1 MPGALMMAMLL
12 QSLGAQ
18 PPAANAVPEPA
29 VRARITGD
37 PGTWVT
43 PRDYPPP
50 AMRARVEGVVG
61 FTLTI
66 DSKGNVT
73 DCAVT
78 ASSNTP
84 ALDEATCSLTK
95 ARAHFLPAHDAK
107 GHPVGDTFH
116 SRVKWVLPE
125 GGVVPSPLESAG
137 VVQIS
142 YIVEADGAHT
152 NCHIDRVEGGS
163 SKTMQ
168 VGTTS
173 CHDARS
179 ARGFIDETGNS
190 VRRRVTITQTI
201 AVDPAP

>member
-1 MPGALMMAMLL
+1 MAVLL
-12 QSLGAQ
+12 QSAASQAL
-18 PPAANAVPEPA
+18 PVSPAPEPA

-43 PRDYPPP
+43 PRDYPPS
-50 AMRARVEGVVG
+50 AMRARIEGVVG

-66 DSKGNVT
+66 DAKGNVT

-78 ASSNTP
+78 ASSNTQ
-84 ALDEATCSLTK
+84 ALDEATCSLTR
-95 ARAHFLPAHDAK
+95 ARAHFLPARDDK
-107 GHPVGDTFH
+107 GRPVGDTFH

-125 GGVVPSPLESAG
+125 GGAVAAPLENAG

-152 NCHIDRVEGGS
+152 NCHIDRVEGAGN
-163 SKTMQ
+163 KAMQ

-179 ARGFIDETGNS
+179 VRGFIDETGNS
-190 VRRRVTITQTI
+190 VRRKVTITQTI
-201 AVDPAP
+201 AVDPVP

>member
-1 MPGALMMAMLL
+1 MPGALVMAVMLQAVAPQAL
-12 QSLGAQ
+12 
-18 PPAANAVPEPA
+18 PANPVPEPA

-43 PRDYPPP
+43 PRDYPPS
-50 AMRARVEGVVG
+50 AMRARVEGAVG

-66 DSKGNVT
+66 DAQGNVT

-78 ASSNTP
+78 ASSNTK
-84 ALDEATCSLTK
+84 ALDEATCSLTR
-95 ARAHFLPAHDAK
+95 ARAHFLPARDGK

-125 GGVVPSPLESAG
+125 GGAAAGPLENAG

-142 YIVEADGAHT
+142 YIVEADGTHT
-152 NCHIDRVEGGS
+152 NCHIDRVDGGS
-163 SKTMQ
+163 SKVMQ
-168 VGTTS
+168 IGTTS

-179 ARGFIDETGNS
+179 ARGFVDETGNS
-190 VRRRVTITQTI
+190 VRRKVTITQTI
-201 AVDPAP
+201 TVDPVP